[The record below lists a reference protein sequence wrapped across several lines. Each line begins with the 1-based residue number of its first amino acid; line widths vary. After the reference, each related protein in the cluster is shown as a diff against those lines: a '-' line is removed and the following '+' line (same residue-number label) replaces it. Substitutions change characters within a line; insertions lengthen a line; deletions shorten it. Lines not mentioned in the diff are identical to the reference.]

1 MECLGFLSLRTSQLG
16 RGGRKV
22 SPPSDRWLLLS
33 FSWYAP
39 ALQWATSGTQ
49 VVWDTDSP
57 QLFRCIVGGV
67 WGHQTPQVTTRSHE
81 QPCPFTPVC
90 KYMSHGKL
98 LSEGCV
104 STRWKG
110 AQKREKNSSRLL
122 PRAIFASLI
131 SSPWTSSPYGTSKVT
146 LVSQSI
152 LFHVL
157 LSSFHTLM
165 SWLLS
170 NEKIEP
176 PLPSHSRCLQTP

>member
-1 MECLGFLSLRTSQLG
+1 MLNASLVVSTVNTSVRMECLGFLSLRTSQLG

-98 LSEGCV
+98 LSDGCV

-110 AQKREKNSSRLL
+110 AQKREKTHPDFSQEQYSL
-122 PRAIFASLI
+122 P
-131 SSPWTSSPYGTSKVT
+131 
-146 LVSQSI
+146 
-152 LFHVL
+152 
-157 LSSFHTLM
+157 
-165 SWLLS
+165 
-170 NEKIEP
+170 
-176 PLPSHSRCLQTP
+176 